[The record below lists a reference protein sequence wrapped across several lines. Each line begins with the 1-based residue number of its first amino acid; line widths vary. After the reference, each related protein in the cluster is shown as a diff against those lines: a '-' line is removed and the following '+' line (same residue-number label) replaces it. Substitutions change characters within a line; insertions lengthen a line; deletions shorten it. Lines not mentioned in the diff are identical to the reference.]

1 MTKYNTP
8 KTALRTIAGITTLTA
23 ASVFFSSA
31 TAANLTVTIAD
42 VATAEG
48 EIMLVIY
55 DSENNFRKTETIAT
69 RKPAIKGNMVFSF
82 PDLTAGDYALMVFHD
97 RNGNGELDTN
107 LMGMPK
113 EPWGGSLQGK
123 SVFGAPGWSDTR
135 FELADDGTSITITLN

>member
-48 EIMLVIY
+48 
-55 DSENNFRKTETIAT
+55 
-69 RKPAIKGNMVFSF
+69 
-82 PDLTAGDYALMVFHD
+82 LTAGQIGVWRTGLV
-97 RNGNGELDTN
+97 
-107 LMGMPK
+107 
-113 EPWGGSLQGK
+113 
-123 SVFGAPGWSDTR
+123 
-135 FELADDGTSITITLN
+135 